1 MHRFY
6 DLKQLQLL
14 FERLKV
20 TLDQNEIDALEAS
33 IWQVWMDARSETI
46 NKKMLEGAKYLAE
59 QEYCQAIFVFTEMTE
74 RWEAYSEAW
83 NKRATAYYLK
93 GEYKKSLGDI
103 ATTLSIEPRHFG
115 ALSGKATIYR
125 ELCFDKGVIITLK
138 EMQELMPGK
147 ASLQKQIDEIISR
160 LRS

>member
-20 TLDQNEIDALEAS
+20 TLDQNEIDSLEAS

-46 NKKMLEGAKYLAE
+46 NKKMLEGTNYLAE
-59 QEYCQAIFVFTEMTE
+59 QEYCQAILVFTEMTE

-125 ELCFDKGVIITLK
+125 ELCFDKGVILTLK
-138 EMQELMPGK
+138 EMQALMPGK
-147 ASLQKQIDEIISR
+147 ASLQKQIDEVKSR
-160 LRS
+160 PRP